1 MGKRSPGHIEQLP
14 SGSWRVKV
22 YGGTDPLTGRE
33 IRLRKTCKTERA
45 AQIELGK
52 LLEQAAA
59 GRLPA
64 SAVSVDGMRRSGPA
78 CDHGSMP
85 PRGPEL
91 PSRQVEDDLRRRC
104 AAGEWKPGERLPA
117 VADLVQQYGVARN
130 TVTKALRRLA
140 DDGLVEIVPS
150 WGTFRAR
157 S

>member
-1 MGKRSPGHIEQLP
+1 
-14 SGSWRVKV
+14 
-22 YGGTDPLTGRE
+22 
-33 IRLRKTCKTERA
+33 
-45 AQIELGK
+45 
-52 LLEQAAA
+52 
-59 GRLPA
+59 
-64 SAVSVDGMRRSGPA
+64 MRRSGLA
-78 CDHGSMP
+78 CDHGHMP

-117 VADLVQQYGVARN
+117 VAALAEQYGVARN

>member
-1 MGKRSPGHIEQLP
+1 M
-14 SGSWRVKV
+14 
-22 YGGTDPLTGRE
+22 PL
-33 IRLRKTCKTERA
+33 
-45 AQIELGK
+45 
-52 LLEQAAA
+52 
-59 GRLPA
+59 
-64 SAVSVDGMRRSGPA
+64 
-78 CDHGSMP
+78 
-85 PRGPEL
+85 RGPEL
-91 PSRQVEDDLRRRC
+91 PSRRVEDDLRRRC